1 MPLSSQA
8 SRSSQ
13 DESNRSVFTSNPLV
27 SQIPASSTLVPQMSV
42 ERNSDELRMLAANPE
57 MQGYASS
64 AFADLAD
71 KQDNPDLN
79 SPKGTYEG
87 LKNSGKTA
95 IATSKAMAGNYM
107 EKGKKAISSVGS
119 KISNWWN
126 KPKEVDNRTLKEK
139 VLDFGSSVKSAATT
153 SAPTVAKG
161 LWGGLKGAAKAVGS
175 KMVDPFIKVANS
187 GINAKDA
194 YQANNLAG
202 SRERGLKGE
211 AEGPGMLDKLKGFGS
226 SALSAIKSTPSVLKS
241 AGTSLVNGAK
251 SLPGRLSNWWNKP
264 KTDTRSF
271 GEKVSD
277 FGKSSLAGIK
287 SIPSGIKSMGAKISS
302 GISST
307 KERISNWWN
316 TPKETNKDLGI
327 SLAKGL
333 TSERGKSAVI
343 NAATGIKGIADIASG
358 KSVASLGTT
367 AAIGAATGAV
377 GEIQKSNFLPSPQQ
391 PLSLREQFQGMS
403 DTEAKTS
410 QKLKDLQSY
419 SVTGNEQKEE
429 ERRKAGA
436 NQLANLFKQGAGGA
450 VGHQLKTSAN
460 LDRINA
466 ASMGTK
472 DVTAKSA
479 LISSSLKKYDEVDKH
494 REDVEEG
501 RATLKPSDF
510 LSQAK
515 ARKKVVKV
523 GNELEA
529 SDPAFK
535 KKLEQIDAKKTIP
548 TTGELIDN
556 HL

>member
-13 DESNRSVFTSNPLV
+13 DESNRSVFTNNPLV
-27 SQIPASSTLVPQMSV
+27 SQVPAPTTLVPQTSV

-95 IATSKAMAGNYM
+95 IATSKAVAGNYL
-107 EKGKKAISSVGS
+107 EKGKKMFGSVSS

-126 KPKEVDNRTLKEK
+126 KPKEVDNRTIKEK
-139 VLDFGSSVKSAATT
+139 VLDFGSSVKGAATT
-153 SAPTVAKG
+153 AAPTVAKG

-187 GINAKDA
+187 GIDAKDA

-226 SALSAIKSTPSVLKS
+226 SALSAIKSTPSMLKS
-241 AGTSLVNGAK
+241 AGTSLVDGAK
-251 SLPGRLSNWWNKP
+251 SLPGKISNWWNKP

-271 GEKVSD
+271 GEKLSD
-277 FGKSSLAGIK
+277 FGNSSLNAVK
-287 SIPSGIKSMGAKISS
+287 SIPGGVKSMGAQISS

-316 TPKETNKDLGI
+316 TPKETNRDLGL

-333 TSERGKSAVI
+333 TTERSKSAVM
-343 NAATGIKGIADIASG
+343 NAATGVKGIADIASG
-358 KSVASLGTT
+358 KSIANLGTS

-377 GEIQKSNFLPSPQQ
+377 SEIQKNTFFQSPKQ

-403 DTEAKTS
+403 DSEAKTAN
-410 QKLKDLQSY
+410 KLRDLQSFT
-419 SVTGNEQKEE
+419 VAGNEQKEE

-460 LDRINA
+460 LDRIKA
-466 ASMGTK
+466 SSMGTA
-472 DVTAKSA
+472 DVAAKTS
-479 LISSSLKKYDEVDKH
+479 LISSSLNKYDEVDKH
-494 REDVEEG
+494 KEDVEEG

-515 ARKKVVKV
+515 ARKQIVKV

-529 SDPAFK
+529 SNPAFK
-535 KKLEQIDAKKTIP
+535 KKLEQIDSKKTIP